1 MDLASLIFSG
11 KLIPEAPSLLMLL
24 FPEFPSICRRLCSAA
39 EPSTRRDVLRQKA
52 VCPGG
57 SAFCFSSVLP
67 SKSLTGLS
75 QPPAPTS
82 VHLLSLGLTF
92 PPTSTP
98 RTLSCSLR
106 WAVLESQ
113 ESSESLGTTWCVEA
127 CVAVSG
133 TRGRGFVVSLN
144 VCVFTF

>member
-11 KLIPEAPSLLMLL
+11 KLIPQAPSLLMFPFNLPTPLQCCRAQHQTRCPASEGCVPRGLRILL
-24 FPEFPSICRRLCSAA
+24 LLGASL
-39 EPSTRRDVLRQKA
+39 QKPHRA
-52 VCPGG
+52 RPASRSHECPF
-57 SAFCFSSVLP
+57 AD
-67 SKSLTGLS
+67 
-75 QPPAPTS
+75 
-82 VHLLSLGLTF
+82 LGLTF

-98 RTLSCSLR
+98 RILSCSLR

-133 TRGRGFVVSLN
+133 TRGHGFVVSLN